1 MNREIELQRIRA
13 RNARHQTLAIQPL
26 LLSPLNVFALLL
38 GFSCVA
44 LGYALSHTPQEQLA
58 AWLGRPSIER
68 TATAPGLGGSMSR
81 LVKTW

>member
-13 RNARHQTLAIQPL
+13 RNARHQTLAIQP
-26 LLSPLNVFALLL
+26 LSPLNVFALLL

-44 LGYALSHTPQEQLA
+44 LGYALSHTPQEQRA
-58 AWLGRPSIER
+58 AWLGRASIER
-68 TATAPGLGGSMSR
+68 TATATGLGSSISR